1 MNIVFVDDQPELKV
15 QEAIKYLKEKKL
27 NYDYSIFKSS
37 NSALRYVVEN
47 LSKIDLIVLDL
58 GLPKID
64 DNNYLYDKY
73 EGLFVLEQILSKTK
87 DIPIIINS
95 TTVIRH
101 DNYKTE
107 KEYFK
112 NFSPAVIEHVEH
124 LTGFYLYEFLETY
137 LSEKIELL

>member
-1 MNIVFVDDQPELKV
+1 MNIVFVDDQPEYKI

-27 NYDYSIFKSS
+27 NFDYSIFKSS
-37 NSALRYVVEN
+37 NSALRYIVEN

-73 EGLFVLEQILSKTK
+73 EGLFVLEQILDKTK

-112 NFSPAVIEHVEH
+112 NFSPAVIEQVEH

-137 LSEKIELL
+137 LWEKVEFL

>member
-1 MNIVFVDDQPELKV
+1 MNIIFVDDQPEFKV
-15 QEAIKYLKEKKL
+15 QEAIRYLTEKKL
-27 NYDYSIFKSS
+27 SFDYSIFKSS
-37 NSALRYVVEN
+37 NSALRYIVEN

-73 EGLFVLEQILSKTK
+73 EGLFVLKQILRKTN

-95 TTVIRH
+95 TTIIKPT
-101 DNYKTE
+101 NGETE

-124 LTGFYLYEFLETY
+124 LTGFYLFEFLETY
-137 LSEKIELL
+137 LNEKIELL

>member
-1 MNIVFVDDQPELKV
+1 MNIVFVDDQPEYKI
-15 QEAIKYLKEKKL
+15 QEAIKYLKEKNL
-27 NYDYSIFKSS
+27 NFDYSIFKSS
-37 NSALRYVVEN
+37 NSALRYIVEN

-73 EGLFVLEQILSKTK
+73 EGLFVLEQILDKTK

-137 LSEKIELL
+137 LSEKIEFL

>member
-1 MNIVFVDDQPELKV
+1 MNIVFVDDQPEYKI
-15 QEAIKYLKEKKL
+15 QEAIKYLKEKNL
-27 NYDYSIFKSS
+27 NFDYSIFKSS
-37 NSALRYVVEN
+37 NSALRYIVEN

-73 EGLFVLEQILSKTK
+73 EGLFILEQILRKTK

-101 DNYKTE
+101 ENYKTE

-112 NFSPAVIEHVEH
+112 SFSSAVIEHVER
-124 LTGFYLYEFLETY
+124 LTGFYLFEFLETY
-137 LSEKIELL
+137 LSEKIEFL

>member
-1 MNIVFVDDQPELKV
+1 MNIVFVDDQPEYKI

-27 NYDYSIFKSS
+27 NFDYSIFKSS
-37 NSALRYVVEN
+37 NSALRYIVEN

-73 EGLFVLEQILSKTK
+73 QGLFVLEQILRKTK

-101 DNYKTE
+101 ENYKTE

>member
-1 MNIVFVDDQPELKV
+1 MNIIFVDDQPEFKV
-15 QEAIKYLKEKKL
+15 QEAIKYLKEKKI
-27 NYDYSIFKSS
+27 NFDYSIFKSS
-37 NSALRYVVEN
+37 NSALRYIIEN

-58 GLPKID
+58 GLPKLD

-73 EGLFVLEQILSKTK
+73 EGLSVLEQILRKTK

-101 DNYKTE
+101 ENYKTE

-112 NFSPAVIEHVEH
+112 NFSPAVIEHIEK
-124 LTGFYLYEFLETY
+124 LTGFYLYEFLEAY
-137 LSEKIELL
+137 LSEKIESL

>member
-1 MNIVFVDDQPELKV
+1 MNIVFVDDQPEYKI
-15 QEAIKYLKEKKL
+15 QEAIKYLKEKNL
-27 NYDYSIFKSS
+27 NFDYSIFKSS
-37 NSALRYVVEN
+37 NSALRYIVEN

-73 EGLFVLEQILSKTK
+73 EGLFVLEQILDKTK

-137 LSEKIELL
+137 LCEKVEFL

>member
-1 MNIVFVDDQPELKV
+1 MNIVFVDDQPEYKI
-15 QEAIKYLKEKKL
+15 QEAIKYLKEKNL
-27 NYDYSIFKSS
+27 NFDYSIFKSS
-37 NSALRYVVEN
+37 NSALRYIVEN

-73 EGLFVLEQILSKTK
+73 EGLFVLEQILRKTK

-101 DNYKTE
+101 ENYKTE

-137 LSEKIELL
+137 LSEKIELF

>member
-1 MNIVFVDDQPELKV
+1 MNIVFVDDQPEYKI
-15 QEAIKYLKEKKL
+15 QEAIRYLKEKKL
-27 NYDYSIFKSS
+27 NFDYSIFKSS
-37 NSALRYVVEN
+37 NSALRYVIKN

-64 DNNYLYDKY
+64 DNNFLYDKY
-73 EGLFVLEQILSKTK
+73 EGLFVLEQILRKTK

-101 DNYKTE
+101 ENYKTE

-112 NFSPAVIEHVEH
+112 NFSPAVIEHVEK

>member
-1 MNIVFVDDQPELKV
+1 MNIVFVDDQPEYKI
-15 QEAIKYLKEKKL
+15 QEAIKYLKEKNL
-27 NYDYSIFKSS
+27 NFDYSIFKSS
-37 NSALRYVVEN
+37 NSALRYIVEN

-73 EGLFVLEQILSKTK
+73 EGLFVLEQILRKTK

-101 DNYKTE
+101 ENYKTE

-112 NFSPAVIEHVEH
+112 SFSPTVIEHIEH

-137 LSEKIELL
+137 LSEKIELF